1 MGALSNFAAH
11 MDWLGMLSFLVTM
24 VVVVLCLTFH
34 ELSHG
39 LAAYAMGDPTAKTQ
53 GRLSLNPI
61 RHIDLMGFLCMLVAG
76 VGWAKPVSIRPDRF
90 RNPKVGMAVS
100 AAAGPASNLLLA
112 FVSMICYKLLPV
124 LFGWYAVPDLL
135 QQFFWYMITM
145 NISLGVFNLLPVPPF
160 DGSRIALLFLPRKY
174 YFKAMQYER
183 YIMIAV
189 LLLALF
195 GILDTPLSIAGNA
208 VMGWLDAATKF
219 IW

>member
-1 MGALSNFAAH
+1 MHGLLNGLLGIDVLVSYLVRAVVMLIVIPFHEAAH
-11 MDWLGMLSFLVTM
+11 ALVSWLL
-24 VVVVLCLTFH
+24 
-34 ELSHG
+34 
-39 LAAYAMGDPTAKTQ
+39 GDPTAKNA
-53 GRLSLNPI
+53 GRLSLNPV
-61 RHIDLMGFLCMLVAG
+61 RHFDLMGAVCMVVAG

-112 FVSMICYKLLPV
+112 FVSLICYKLLPV